1 MCTSRRHDA
10 VEWHAKIEEEHLQY
24 YPPRHPK
31 SWAAY
36 PARSPVQER
45 WQALKLSRRNKAA
58 ALAFAS
64 LCIWMSTGWT
74 LRLQV
79 LLLGALTVR
88 CNLKPAEASSLLWL
102 VPMSHVHI
110 LREQPPMRGL
120 SCD

>member
-1 MCTSRRHDA
+1 MMLSSGMLNLRKNTCNTT
-10 VEWHAKIEEEHLQY
+10 HLG
-24 YPPRHPK
+24 PHK
-31 SWAAY
+31 AWSAY
-36 PARSPVQER
+36 PARCAVQER

-58 ALAFAS
+58 ALAVAS

-102 VPMSHVHI
+102 TPMSHVHI
-110 LREQPPMRGL
+110 CISSYP
-120 SCD
+120 

>member
-1 MCTSRRHDA
+1 MCTSRRHNA
-10 VEWHAKIEEEHLQY
+10 VEWHAKTEQEHLRY
-24 YPPRHPK
+24 YPPQPPK
-31 SWAAY
+31 PWAAY
-36 PARSPVQER
+36 PARCPVQER

-58 ALAFAS
+58 ALAVAS

-102 VPMSHVHI
+102 TPMTHVHI
-110 LREQPPMRGL
+110 CMSSYP
-120 SCD
+120 

>member
-1 MCTSRRHDA
+1 MYTSRRHDG
-10 VEWHAKIEEEHLQY
+10 VEGHAKIEEEHLQY
-24 YPPRHPK
+24 YPPQPPK
-31 SWAAY
+31 PWAAY
-36 PARSPVQER
+36 PARCPVQER

-58 ALAFAS
+58 ALAVAS

-102 VPMSHVHI
+102 IPISRV
-110 LREQPPMRGL
+110 LKQL
-120 SCD
+120 A